1 MTDQTQ
7 TFATPPGPPPGGR
20 GPAPTLHRS
29 RSDRKLAGV
38 CGGLAAYLGID
49 PIILRILV
57 VVLALF
63 GGSGLLLY
71 AAAWLLL
78 PDEGQSR
85 SELQKLLDR
94 DGNRPAAFT
103 IVVTVLVIIGVLLAF
118 SSVFDR
124 HRFPGTGPDIW
135 PLVAVGGIA
144 ALVWYNRR
152 HPRPPVAPPYTYSQP
167 AQYGQPGQYSQPAQ
181 YGTPQAAS
189 YSPPSSYPFTPPAP
203 AYPFT
208 PPAPYVVTKPPRH
221 RSVLGALTLSV
232 AAIAAGVML
241 PFDLS
246 GHWHVPAA
254 AFLAVLLAIV
264 GLGLVVGAFVGRSR
278 GLIAWGILLS
288 LVTAVAGAIPANDVR
303 GTGDVTWRP
312 TAVSAFPADG
322 YHWGAGNA
330 TLDLT
335 GLPAQTGTVEVRGKL
350 GAGTLVVLV
359 PDNVRLVIDAHVGLG
374 NIRLPD
380 GNENDGIGRRTGL
393 VIEPSLTPGA
403 TLGGTLNLRLDV
415 GAGTLEVRRAQA

>member
-1 MTDQTQ
+1 
-7 TFATPPGPPPGGR
+7 
-20 GPAPTLHRS
+20 
-29 RSDRKLAGV
+29 V

-63 GGSGLLLY
+63 GGSGVLLY

-103 IVVTVLVIIGVLLAF
+103 IVVTVLVIIGALLAF

-152 HPRPPVAPPYTYSQP
+152 NPRPPVAPPYTHSQP
-167 AQYGQPGQYSQPAQ
+167 AP
-181 YGTPQAAS
+181 YGTPAQPYAPAASYTPPASYNPAAS
-189 YSPPSSYPFTPPAP
+189 YSPPASYA
-203 AYPFT
+203 FT
-208 PPAPYVVTKPPRH
+208 PPAPYVVTKQPRRR
-221 RSVLGALTLSV
+221 RSVLGPLTLSV

-241 PFDLS
+241 PLDLS

-288 LVTAVAGAIPANDVR
+288 LVTAVAGAIPAIDVR

-312 TAVSAFPADG
+312 AAVSAFPADG

-380 GNENDGIGRRTGL
+380 GNENDGIGRRTDL
-393 VIEPSLTPGA
+393 VIEPSSAPGTA
-403 TLGGTLNLRLDV
+403 VGGTLNLRLDV

>member
-20 GPAPTLHRS
+20 GPAPTLYRS

-63 GGSGLLLY
+63 GGSGVLLY

-103 IVVTVLVIIGVLLAF
+103 IVVTVLVIIGALLAF

-152 HPRPPVAPPYTYSQP
+152 NPRPPVAPPYTHSQP
-167 AQYGQPGQYSQPAQ
+167 AP
-181 YGTPQAAS
+181 YGTPAQPYAPAASYTPPASYNPAAS
-189 YSPPSSYPFTPPAP
+189 YSPPASYA
-203 AYPFT
+203 FT
-208 PPAPYVVTKPPRH
+208 PPAPYVVTKQPRRR
-221 RSVLGALTLSV
+221 RSVLGPLTLSV

-241 PFDLS
+241 PLDLS

-288 LVTAVAGAIPANDVR
+288 LVTAVAGAIPAIDVR

-312 TAVSAFPADG
+312 AAVSAFPADG

-380 GNENDGIGRRTGL
+380 GNENDGIGRRTDL
-393 VIEPSLTPGA
+393 VIEPSSAPGTA
-403 TLGGTLNLRLDV
+403 VGGTLNLRLDV